1 MMKMPLLQ
9 FPVKRQSLAAVL
21 ACLGFASAAFA
32 GVEQTVNDLIPKLA
46 AEKVEDR
53 YAPQM
58 ELQGLALNAARPG
71 AETERAELA
80 QILAAKATDPTVP
93 QPARVWLVR
102 QIGYIGSAESVAAL
116 TALLAGPDAEL
127 KECARRALEKNSA
140 PAATDSL
147 RAALEKGGEPAWRI
161 GLIQSLGERGDA
173 KSAALIAPGLKSKET
188 ALAASAA
195 LGKLATDEAVAA
207 LWAAY
212 GEGVPGAAD
221 GLVTAGNRLLSAG
234 KNPAAKDL
242 FERLYLTGA
251 TASSSGATP
260 STQAPPAPA
269 QVRSAALIGLA
280 AADSKSALP
289 FMVGALEGSAPSLQL
304 AAVTAA
310 TVAYG
315 QAGVSAALVPLLPKL
330 SPTAKTY
337 VLRTLDAA
345 AEGQI
350 IAAAGDAD
358 ASVQSAALER
368 LGQVGSA
375 AGIPVLFQAATIGG
389 ANAKKAAAA
398 LARISGPGA
407 GAAIAKLA
415 GEGDAKSRAVAIQ
428 ALAQRNDSSVLP
440 ALLTYAGEA
449 DPEVSRA
456 ACAALAKLGS
466 DSQLDG
472 LIQLVLAGKAPGAAA
487 ALQAVAGRAA
497 DKSAAARKLIAQ
509 TQSAAPRQLA
519 PLFEALALLGGN
531 EALTAVSSFAGGSNE
546 EVKDAAI
553 RALANWPDF
562 SAHKALLVITFD
574 PNTQRVHSVLAIQAI
589 ARLVQSADKEPAAD
603 RLKAAQTA
611 MKSAKRD
618 EEKKLLLSA
627 FASVP
632 DAKAADAIKP
642 FLNYPN
648 LKNEAGLAAMTLA
661 EALPK
666 ANRPVARSLAQ
677 AVKEAGASAEITQRA
692 DALLNKLGSQ

>member
-1 MMKMPLLQ
+1 
-9 FPVKRQSLAAVL
+9 
-21 ACLGFASAAFA
+21 
-32 GVEQTVNDLIPKLA
+32 
-46 AEKVEDR
+46 
-53 YAPQM
+53 
-58 ELQGLALNAARPG
+58 
-71 AETERAELA
+71 
-80 QILAAKATDPTVP
+80 
-93 QPARVWLVR
+93 
-102 QIGYIGSAESVAAL
+102 
-116 TALLAGPDAEL
+116 
-127 KECARRALEKNSA
+127 
-140 PAATDSL
+140 
-147 RAALEKGGEPAWRI
+147 
-161 GLIQSLGERGDA
+161 
-173 KSAALIAPGLKSKET
+173 
-188 ALAASAA
+188 
-195 LGKLATDEAVAA
+195 
-207 LWAAY
+207 
-212 GEGVPGAAD
+212 
-221 GLVTAGNRLLSAG
+221 
-234 KNPAAKDL
+234 
-242 FERLYLTGA
+242 
-251 TASSSGATP
+251 
-260 STQAPPAPA
+260 
-269 QVRSAALIGLA
+269 
-280 AADSKSALP
+280 
-289 FMVGALEGSAPSLQL
+289 
-304 AAVTAA
+304 
-310 TVAYG
+310 
-315 QAGVSAALVPLLPKL
+315 
-330 SPTAKTY
+330 
-337 VLRTLDAA
+337 
-345 AEGQI
+345 
-350 IAAAGDAD
+350 
-358 ASVQSAALER
+358 
-368 LGQVGSA
+368 
-375 AGIPVLFQAATIGG
+375 
-389 ANAKKAAAA
+389 
-398 LARISGPGA
+398 
-407 GAAIAKLA
+407 
-415 GEGDAKSRAVAIQ
+415 
-428 ALAQRNDSSVLP
+428 
-440 ALLTYAGEA
+440 
-449 DPEVSRA
+449 
-456 ACAALAKLGS
+456 
-466 DSQLDG
+466 LDG